1 MKVFKI
7 GDFVMAIDDD
17 VQGEVVRVTATE
29 VMMLSSEGFEIA
41 YAPNELVIDGSKK
54 ENLDFSANFSSLSS
68 ENTSFKKQPKS
79 IQPRKKEK
87 LQPPMEVDLHIH
99 KLVKNSKGLS
109 NFDMLNIQVD
119 TAKRQLD
126 FAISKRI
133 SRVVFIHGVGQGV
146 LKSELEYMFRQYD
159 NIRVSEGDYR
169 KYGVG
174 AMEIYITQKAF

>member
-1 MKVFKI
+1 MFKV

-17 VQGEVVRVTATE
+17 VQGEVISVSANEVTI
-29 VMMLSSEGFEIA
+29 LSSEGFEIA
-41 YAPNELVIDGSKK
+41 YTRNELVLDGSKN

-68 ENTSFKKQPKS
+68 ENTSFKKRPKS

-87 LQPPMEVDLHIH
+87 SQPAMEVDLHIH
-99 KLVKNSKGLS
+99 KLIKNSKGLS

-146 LKSELEYMFRQYD
+146 LKAELEYLFRQYD
-159 NIRVSEGDYR
+159 NIKLSEGDYR
-169 KYGVG
+169 KYGLG
-174 AMEIYITQKAF
+174 ATEIYITQKAF

>member
-1 MKVFKI
+1 
-7 GDFVMAIDDD
+7 MAIDDD
-17 VQGEVVRVTATE
+17 VQGEVVKITSTD
-29 VMMLSSEGFEIA
+29 VMVLSTEGFEIA
-41 YAPNELVIDGSKK
+41 YATNELVADLSKQ
-54 ENLDFSANFSSLSS
+54 ENLDFSANFNSLAS
-68 ENTSFKKQPKS
+68 ENTSFKKKPKS

-99 KLVKNSKGLS
+99 KLVKNYKSLS
-109 NFDMLNIQVD
+109 SYEMLNIQSD

-133 SRVVFIHGVGQGV
+133 SRVIFIHGVGQGV
-146 LKSELEYMFRQYD
+146 LKSELEYLFRQYD